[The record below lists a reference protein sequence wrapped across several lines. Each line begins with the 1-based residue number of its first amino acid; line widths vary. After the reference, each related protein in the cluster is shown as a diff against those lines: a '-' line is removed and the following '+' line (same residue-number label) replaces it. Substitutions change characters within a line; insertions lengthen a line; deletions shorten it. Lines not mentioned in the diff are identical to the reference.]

1 MLNALRKVVQE
12 VNAAASLEQA
22 LWLIV
27 QRVRAEMS
35 TQVCSIYL
43 LDTDSQRYILM
54 ATEGLNR
61 ESVGKVSLGLDE
73 GLIGLVA
80 KREEPINL
88 DDAES
93 HRSLRDPVGQHRN
106 NRAGVSRLNDRPRC

>member
-1 MLNALRKVVQE
+1 MLSALRKVVQE

-27 QRVRAEMS
+27 QRVRLEMS

-43 LDTDSQRYILM
+43 LDTASQRYILM

-61 ESVGKVSLGLDE
+61 ESVGKVNRGRALSLFSGHAYYSSRQ
-73 GLIGLVA
+73 GAGGA
-80 KREEPINL
+80 G
-88 DDAES
+88 
-93 HRSLRDPVGQHRN
+93 RSTDG
-106 NRAGVSRLNDRPRC
+106 RATV